1 MLPRPASRPGG
12 NFSQFGFNPAPA
24 DRPVTLGLSSLDVGM
39 PLTGVAVTTSRSGPV
54 TTAFGADFVQFLFF
68 DQAVSAGRTCISV
81 QFTTTPV
88 PKPQT
93 YDLMLVGPRRHLLP
107 DPPPQV
113 LLSHLFWHTP
123 GQGPGASGGR
133 RSRGLWPRTSTV
145 ARFL

>member
-68 DQAVSAGRTCISV
+68 DQAVSAGRTCISA

-88 PKPQT
+88 PELQT
-93 YDLMLVGPRRHLLP
+93 SALMLLASQASAAWPAAASFADPFVLAHAGPKALGL
-107 DPPPQV
+107 QV
-113 LLSHLFWHTP
+113 
-123 GQGPGASGGR
+123 A
-133 RSRGLWPRTSTV
+133 V
-145 ARFL
+145 ALAGYGHARAQWRVS